1 MIICITEPN
10 QNIVSKEQ
18 EKWFVYILECRDKS
32 FYTGITNN
40 IEKRLLTHNTGKGAK
55 YTKARRPVTLKYYE
69 LLNSKSSALKREIA
83 IKKLS
88 RNQKIKL
95 ISNQ

>member
-1 MIICITEPN
+1 MIIIATEPK
-10 QNIVSKEQ
+10 QNIVPKEQ

-32 FYTGITNN
+32 LYTGITNN
-40 IEKRLLTHNTGKGAK
+40 IEKRLLAHNTGKGAK
-55 YTKARRPVTLKYYE
+55 YTKARRPVMLKYYE

-95 ISNQ
+95 LSNQ